1 MRISALEAALPFD
14 STDIRDYIDNAL
26 AALPNLIIGTMADD
40 SLTGTAASDLIL
52 GLDGNDV
59 IDAREDF
66 GLDAE
71 ADLILAGRGND
82 TIDTGDNAIVL
93 AGSGDDQLL
102 IGRSSL
108 ILLGDGVDTVR
119 IDADYPTGGENTI
132 FGGAGDD
139 VIDTRTRAVVA
150 NDRLYG
156 GDGNDTI
163 NFMGNNTLVHGGAG
177 NDLLYATVDF
187 KAPTNNGHVYG
198 ESGDDLIFLGADPTF
213 SPAGT
218 HFELDGGDG
227 NDTIMSNSTGSDQI
241 TGGAGNDVFVFNWIE
256 ASRPD
261 DPDVITD
268 FTFNAQEQDKID
280 LSILSEFT
288 DWRPPINGLPSNL
301 TFIGYDEFSGASRE
315 VRLVRSGDGTDVV
328 IDVGGNWWFG
338 LVSIHL
344 AGVTQELTADAFLL

>member
-1 MRISALEAALPFD
+1 MRISAPASALPFD
-14 STDIRDYIDNAL
+14 STDIRDYTGNAL

-59 IDAREDF
+59 IDARE
-66 GLDAE
+66 GSGRDAE
-71 ADLILAGRGND
+71 ADIILAGRGND

-102 IGRSSL
+102 IGGSSL
-108 ILLGDGVDTVR
+108 IILGDGVDTVR

-139 VIDTRTRAVVA
+139 VIDTQTHAVVA

-177 NDLLYATVDF
+177 NDLLYATVDV
-187 KAPTNNGHVYG
+187 KAPTDNGRVYG
-198 ESGDDLIFLGADPTF
+198 DGGDDLIFLGGDDAF

-227 NDTIMSNSTGSDQI
+227 NDTIMSNSRGSDQI
-241 TGGAGNDVFVFNWIE
+241 SGGAGNDVFVFNWIE
-256 ASRPD
+256 SSRPD

-280 LSILSEFT
+280 LSILSEFP

-301 TFIGYDEFSGASRE
+301 TFIGYDEFSGAGRE
-315 VRLVRSGDGTDVV
+315 VRLVSSGDGTDVV
-328 IDVGGNWWFG
+328 IDMGPTSYMR

-344 AGVTQELTADAFLL
+344 GGVTQELTTDAFLL

>member
-1 MRISALEAALPFD
+1 MRISAPESALLFD
-14 STDIRDYIDNAL
+14 STDIRDYTDNAL

-66 GLDAE
+66 GIDAE
-71 ADLILAGRGND
+71 ADIILAGRGND
-82 TIDTGDNAIVL
+82 TIHTGDNAIVL
-93 AGSGDDQLL
+93 AGSGDDLAWITQ
-102 IGRSSL
+102 STTV
-108 ILLGDGVDTVR
+108 LLGDGNDTLRVEAYR
-119 IDADYPTGGENTI
+119 SGGNTV

-139 VIDTRTRAVVA
+139 VIDTQTHAVVA

-163 NFMGNNTLVHGGAG
+163 NFIGDNTLVHGGAG
-177 NDLLYATVDF
+177 NDLLYAGVDGR
-187 KAPTNNGHVYG
+187 APTDNGCVYG
-198 ESGDDLIFLGADPTF
+198 DGGDDMIFLGGSIIDTP
-213 SPAGT
+213 SGT

-227 NDTIMSNSTGSDQI
+227 NDTIMSNSRGSDQI

-256 ASRPD
+256 ASRPAD
-261 DPDVITD
+261 ADVITD

-280 LSILSEFT
+280 LSILSEFA
-288 DWRPPINGLPSNL
+288 DWRPPIDGLPSNL
-301 TFIGYDEFSGASRE
+301 TFIGYDEFSGAGRE

-328 IDVGGNWWFG
+328 IDMGSEG